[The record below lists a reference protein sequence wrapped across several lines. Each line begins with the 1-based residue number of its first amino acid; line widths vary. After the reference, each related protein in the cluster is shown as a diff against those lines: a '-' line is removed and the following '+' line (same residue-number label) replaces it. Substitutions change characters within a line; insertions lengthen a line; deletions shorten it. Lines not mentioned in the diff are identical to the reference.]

1 MQNLFKVAGLQQL
14 TNKHNW
20 RINWISRICFPP
32 AFPNTRFCTITGCAS
47 GMWITVHSFLIV
59 HLLTRQ
65 MFLKNGGRPIS
76 NWNDFSNRDL
86 HVSLADSEE
95 AQIGSWWRHE
105 LWMLNLL
112 NYSIPSILLMNLTKT
127 SACEGCGVELH
138 SKLVTCYSIC
148 QTYARKSRKVRSWQA
163 IIWWVIFSKEDALF
177 E

>member
-1 MQNLFKVAGLQQL
+1 MRSVLSGRITATYQVL
-14 TNKHNW
+14 HNW
-20 RINWISRICFPP
+20 RMNWISRICFPP

-105 LWMLNLL
+105 LWMLNLCWWTWQKLQHARVVEL
-112 NYSIPSILLMNLTKT
+112 NYIANWWHVTL
-127 SACEGCGVELH
+127 SAKHTLEKVAKCAPDKRLSDGLF
-138 SKLVTCYSIC
+138 SQRKMLYSNKC
-148 QTYARKSRKVRSWQA
+148 NFQ
-163 IIWWVIFSKEDALF
+163 
-177 E
+177 